1 MTTSIKSTGLNMR
14 MLFLMG
20 FIVFS
25 PLSSYITISL
35 LHLPISLPELLLL
48 PFLPFC
54 HKKIRFSQIISQ
66 NLIFLLI
73 AYLGLLV
80 ISLLFSDARLYEIL
94 GSSRTYLYIFIFF
107 VYFSRSRTVSTQDI
121 FILAT
126 GATLGW
132 LLTSIIG
139 FRTVTLMGK
148 INMAYGPMLVIPLGY
163 GYAMLSKRMKI
174 GIVLFVV
181 LAFIGVIGALRREL
195 AVLIFTTIMILSYM
209 AVNHFNRFFKSMIA
223 FICIS
228 FIIFI
233 NINAITSAIE
243 QSSHT
248 LYNRVVT
255 KTESMFN
262 GKSNQGDKMR
272 VDFINNLI
280 NSLDNYIV
288 PKGFVSKQFS
298 WKNKLGEFNDLPLKE
313 VLHVFSIWIV
323 AFMFF
328 YFSYLSYIILKRKNN
343 VAFCDRATLIIGYLN
358 ILLLLFIEGS
368 FLTYPYVAI
377 YTGYILGGIQKE
389 SGVKFFK
396 LYNNRIQG
404 REIPHF

>member
-1 MTTSIKSTGLNMR
+1 M
-14 MLFLMG
+14 
-20 FIVFS
+20 
-25 PLSSYITISL
+25 
-35 LHLPISLPELLLL
+35 
-48 PFLPFC
+48 
-54 HKKIRFSQIISQ
+54 
-66 NLIFLLI
+66 
-73 AYLGLLV
+73 
-80 ISLLFSDARLYEIL
+80 
-94 GSSRTYLYIFIFF
+94 
-107 VYFSRSRTVSTQDI
+107 YFSRSRTVSTQDI

>member
-1 MTTSIKSTGLNMR
+1 
-14 MLFLMG
+14 
-20 FIVFS
+20 
-25 PLSSYITISL
+25 
-35 LHLPISLPELLLL
+35 
-48 PFLPFC
+48 
-54 HKKIRFSQIISQ
+54 
-66 NLIFLLI
+66 
-73 AYLGLLV
+73 
-80 ISLLFSDARLYEIL
+80 
-94 GSSRTYLYIFIFF
+94 
-107 VYFSRSRTVSTQDI
+107 
-121 FILAT
+121 
-126 GATLGW
+126 
-132 LLTSIIG
+132 
-139 FRTVTLMGK
+139 
-148 INMAYGPMLVIPLGY
+148 
-163 GYAMLSKRMKI
+163 
-174 GIVLFVV
+174 
-181 LAFIGVIGALRREL
+181 
-195 AVLIFTTIMILSYM
+195 
-209 AVNHFNRFFKSMIA
+209 
-223 FICIS
+223 
-228 FIIFI
+228 
-233 NINAITSAIE
+233 
-243 QSSHT
+243 
-248 LYNRVVT
+248 
-255 KTESMFN
+255 MFN